1 MDWYPWSIYN
11 VYFDNDSINNNSDAI
26 INSVLVGMLEV
37 KCKYNMEGV
46 KQKKKLLIW
55 LKVYYY
61 HKCRFVQGL

>member
-37 KCKYNMEGV
+37 MCKYNMEGV
-46 KQKKKLLIW
+46 KQKKNCW
-55 LKVYYY
+55 
-61 HKCRFVQGL
+61 FD

>member
-46 KQKKKLLIW
+46 KQKKIVDLIKSLL
-55 LKVYYY
+55 LS
-61 HKCRFVQGL
+61 QM